1 MAQKFRTFT
10 LREKLRVRRKGR
22 HAKRVK
28 RSERKQTFYTE
39 GACRG

>member
-10 LREKLRVRRKGR
+10 VREKLKVRRKGR

-28 RSERKQTFYTE
+28 RSDRKQTFYTE